1 MVAAEEDAFCF
12 PPVVAAAADAFSG
25 FPPAAAEALSP
36 REEAGEESSSED
48 RKVLVLATRPA
59 ESTSFMHLMSDLS
72 REQDTQ
78 QHVGL
83 FTGDVVVVS
92 DG

>member
-1 MVAAEEDAFCF
+1 MVVLVAAEE
-12 PPVVAAAADAFSG
+12 DAFSG

-72 REQDTQ
+72 RASKTHNNTWDYSQEMLLLL
-78 QHVGL
+78 VML
-83 FTGDVVVVS
+83 
-92 DG
+92 